1 MIFIKND
8 FVGNSFGADN
18 DAIGAA
24 DVYADA
30 HDTDDNADCADVYA
44 VIGAFDDSYKLYDDV
59 TKIELQA
66 NAVEG
71 IDSCKERTKCGG
83 AKDKEEA
90 QRQLAVKTNLM
101 IMMIFVVIM
110 IIFLVMMVKII
121 LLILMMNIFLVMI
134 THQTVQPPGSD
145 PVERR
150 TQQEGDGQ
158 CNGFSRRRQCK
169 QKSSLYSTVYSQIDQ
184 I

>member
-90 QRQLAVKTNLM
+90 QRQLAVKTILM
-101 IMMIFVVIM
+101 I
-110 IIFLVMMVKII
+110 
-121 LLILMMNIFLVMI
+121 LMIFLVMI
-134 THQTVQPPGSD
+134 NHQTV
-145 PVERR
+145 
-150 TQQEGDGQ
+150 
-158 CNGFSRRRQCK
+158 
-169 QKSSLYSTVYSQIDQ
+169 
-184 I
+184 